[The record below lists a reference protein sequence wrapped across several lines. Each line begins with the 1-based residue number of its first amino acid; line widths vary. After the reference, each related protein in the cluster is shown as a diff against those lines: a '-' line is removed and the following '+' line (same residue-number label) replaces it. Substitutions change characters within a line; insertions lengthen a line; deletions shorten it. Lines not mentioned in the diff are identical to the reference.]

1 MINNSFNEWVILK
14 VLPLQKN
21 NPSWHRLDG
30 RLKGGNRSV
39 VARFRYAG
47 RVWKVHGDTRIEPV
61 LRAYK
66 AMASGILQDSFVIQ
80 RTKKDSRDCLDLAT
94 LLKDPDQPKYF
105 YVYE

>member
-1 MINNSFNEWVILK
+1 MIHNSFDDWVISE

-39 VARFRYAG
+39 VARFRYAR

-61 LRAYK
+61 IRAYK
-66 AMASGILQDSFVIQ
+66 AIVSGIMKDPLIIQ
-80 RTKKDSRDCLDLAT
+80 RTKTDSRDCLDLAA